1 VRRAAIYA
9 RISDDA
15 SGQGLGVARQIQD
28 CQELVTRLGWEL
40 VGVYTDNDV
49 SATRGKVRPEYER
62 LLADIAGG
70 KVDAVAVWAS
80 DRLHRRPSELEHFID
95 LTQQHGTELAS
106 VAGKYDLSTTEGR
119 GWTRMLGVVGA
130 MESEKISDRVL
141 RKQRELR
148 EAGLPFGGGIR
159 AFGWEADRMTAIPD
173 EFDAIK
179 RMVDLLLSG
188 HSLSAIVRDLNDGGV
203 PTVSQWMATQTRK
216 GDRPSIVGKP
226 WSVTSVRTLLTK
238 PRLAGLLTYRGEV
251 VCPGRWDPVL
261 DRQTFGLVQAALSQR
276 SRGNRAASNT
286 RKYLLSGI
294 ATCGACGAGLQ
305 SSAHFGGEVDPYRR
319 YRCPASSR
327 NGAGHS
333 GHGGRNMR
341 ALDDYVIECLFVV
354 LDLHRLHDPDVEQV
368 DPAPEIERLQARLNL
383 AADQYADDVISAEQ
397 LQRIST
403 RLRPQIADLEA
414 QRPPPAAA
422 TLFDSYFGTT
432 DPDDARREWDRFDL
446 SQQRMIIAENLGERG
461 WIKVHKAKVLNHG
474 LDKTTID
481 ILWSSGR
488 FPATLAAAKPA

>member
-1 VRRAAIYA
+1 
-9 RISDDA
+9 
-15 SGQGLGVARQIQD
+15 
-28 CQELVTRLGWEL
+28 LVTRLGWEL

-95 LTQQHGTELAS
+95 LTQQRGTELAS

-141 RKQRELR
+141 RKPRELR

-188 HSLSAIVRDLNDGGV
+188 HSLSAIVRDLNESGV

-216 GDRPSIVGKP
+216 GGRPAIVGRP

-251 VCPGRWDPVL
+251 VGPGRWQPVL
-261 DRQTFGLVQAALSQR
+261 DSETFGLVQGALSQR
-276 SRGNRAASNT
+276 SRGNRTASNT

-294 ATCGACGAGLQ
+294 ATCGECGAGLQ
-305 SSAHFGGEVDPYRR
+305 SGAHLGGADDPYRR
-319 YRCPASSR
+319 YRCPRAKR
-327 NGAGHS
+327 QGGLA

-341 ALDDYVIECLFVV
+341 ALDAYVVECLFDL
-354 LDLHRLHDPDVEQV
+354 LDVIHSADLVPGQV
-368 DPAPEIERLQARLNL
+368 DPAPEIERLRARLNL

-397 LQRIST
+397 MQRISM

-414 QRPPPAAA
+414 QRPSPATAS
-422 TLFDSYFGTT
+422 LMDWYFDTS
-432 DPDDARREWDRFDL
+432 DRVQALKQWARFDL
-446 SQQRMIIAENLGERG
+446 SQRRMIIVTHLGEDG
-461 WIKVHKAKVLNHG
+461 WIKVNRAKVFNHG
-474 LDKTTID
+474 LDTSTID
-481 ILWSSGR
+481 ILWQVGR
-488 FPATLAAAKPA
+488 SAGARAV